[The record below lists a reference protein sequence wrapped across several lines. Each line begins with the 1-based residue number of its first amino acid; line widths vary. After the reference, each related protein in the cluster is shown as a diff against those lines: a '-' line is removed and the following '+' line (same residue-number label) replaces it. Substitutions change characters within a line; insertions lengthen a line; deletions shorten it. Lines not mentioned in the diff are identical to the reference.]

1 MLKTNK
7 PKWLSVEFVFI
18 AVITLLFALALISL
32 AIVGV
37 KLLVAESEEPAM
49 KATIKL
55 PDGSA
60 TTVNVSTYWPDSRYH
75 TDMITIVDDAGTTWM
90 VDSENVVFTNGS
102 KH

>member
-1 MLKTNK
+1 MHIINK
-7 PKWLSVEFVFI
+7 PKRLSAEFVFI
-18 AVITLLFALALISL
+18 AVIILLFALAFISL

-60 TTVNVSTYWPDSRYH
+60 TTVNVSTYRPDSYY
-75 TDMITIVDDAGTTWM
+75 TDMITIVDDTGTTWI
-90 VDSENVVFTNGS
+90 VDSENVVFTTGS